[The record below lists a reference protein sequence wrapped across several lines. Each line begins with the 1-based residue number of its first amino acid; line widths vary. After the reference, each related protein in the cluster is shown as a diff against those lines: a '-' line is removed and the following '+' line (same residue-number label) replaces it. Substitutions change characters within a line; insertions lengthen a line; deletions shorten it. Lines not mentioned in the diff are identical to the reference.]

1 MGQGF
6 QTNPDAL
13 FSCASAT
20 EQQQE
25 AIPRIALALAH
36 VEIPSG
42 AFGKLPESDEL
53 HTSYNEHATA
63 AQQNIHDLT
72 DILQSAAESLR
83 AMAGAYVAN
92 EYALQ
97 EGFGGSGAG
106 GGSVPV

>member
-6 QTNPDAL
+6 QTNPDAI
-13 FSCASAT
+13 FHCASGT
-20 EQQQE
+20 EQHQE
-25 AIPRIALALAH
+25 AVPRIARALEH

-63 AQQNIHDLT
+63 AQQNIHDITEL
-72 DILQSAAESLR
+72 LQSAAESLR

-106 GGSVPV
+106 SGSVPV